1 MRNFKAVM
9 MLFVAS
15 VLSVATL
22 LYGGRKLCFG
32 NLPIRETV
40 SSEVQSVETVE
51 KTESAPSESASQGS
65 TIPSSQKVSSSEP
78 TAPVR
83 QDETV
88 SGKIISKTIS
98 PSSAALSYD
107 GVYMKNISGAEVNIK
122 NELKKGTSIKIS
134 KGDPPQILIVHTHAT
149 ESYMLEER
157 DYYTKSDASRS
168 TEADK
173 NMIKIGET
181 VAAKAAEAG
190 YAVLHDK
197 TLHDYP
203 SYSGSYNASKK
214 TIKSYLSSYPSIK
227 IVIDIHR
234 DAVADGDDKV
244 KLVKEIDGK
253 KAAQVMLVQGSQTGN
268 VEGYPDWRQNMRL
281 SMLFH
286 QTIEQMYPG
295 LARPIL
301 LTSKLYNQHLTN
313 GSMLIEMGTDANTL
327 DEAIYSAELVG
338 NALSKLLSKLK

>member
-1 MRNFKAVM
+1 MNKSLAV
-9 MLFVAS
+9 LRLALVA
-15 VLSVATL
+15 VLSVCTL
-22 LYGGRKLCFG
+22 LYGTVTLAFG
-32 NLPIRETV
+32 NIPVAENSSTQIQSSESVVSGGQQTAEV
-40 SSEVQSVETVE
+40 SSE
-51 KTESAPSESASQGS
+51 TESASSA
-65 TIPSSQKVSSSEP
+65 PVSSKEQ
-78 TAPVR
+78 TTTVAE
-83 QDETV
+83 DKTV
-88 SGKIISKTIS
+88 SGKIISRTIA
-98 PSSAALSYD
+98 PSSATNSYG
-107 GVYMKNISGAEVNIK
+107 GVYLKNISGAEVNIK
-122 NELKKGTSIKIS
+122 SELKTGTDIKIS
-134 KGDPPQILIVHTHAT
+134 KGDTPQILIVHTHAT

-181 VAAKAAEAG
+181 VAAVVKNAG

-203 SYSGSYNASKK
+203 SYTGSYNASKA
-214 TIKSYLSSYPSIK
+214 TIKSYLKKYPSIK

-234 DAVADGDDKV
+234 DAVADGSDKI

-268 VEGYPDWRQNMRL
+268 VEGYPNWRENMRL
-281 SMLFH
+281 CMLFH
-286 QTIEQMYPG
+286 KTLEEMYPS

-301 LTSKLYNQHLTN
+301 LTSKLYNQHLTT

-327 DEAIYSAELVG
+327 EEAVYSAELVG
-338 NALSKLLSKLK
+338 NALTKLLTELK

>member
-1 MRNFKAVM
+1 

-22 LYGGRKLCFG
+22 LYGGRTLCFG
-32 NLPIRETV
+32 NLPVREAV
-40 SSEVQSVETVE
+40 SSEVQSADVIE
-51 KTESAPSESASQGS
+51 KTESAPSEPAPQSSP
-65 TIPSSQKVSSSEP
+65 IPSSQNVSSSEP

-107 GVYMKNISGAEVNIK
+107 GVYIKNISGAEVNIK

-134 KGDPPQILIVHTHAT
+134 KGDSPQILIVHTHAT

-157 DYYTKSDASRS
+157 DYYTKNDAARS

-181 VAAKAAEAG
+181 VAAVVKNAG

-203 SYSGSYNASKK
+203 SYTGSYNASKA
-214 TIKSYLSSYPSIK
+214 TIKSYLKKYPSIK

-234 DAVADGDDKV
+234 DAVADGSDKI

-327 DEAIYSAELVG
+327 EEAVYSAELVG